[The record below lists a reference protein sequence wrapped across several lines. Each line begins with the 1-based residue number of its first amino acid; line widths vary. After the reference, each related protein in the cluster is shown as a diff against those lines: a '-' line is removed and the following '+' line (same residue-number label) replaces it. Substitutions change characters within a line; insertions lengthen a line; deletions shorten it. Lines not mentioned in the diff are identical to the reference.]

1 MAMKKKGYKKGGAV
15 KKMGGGRMKKPV
27 AMKKGSKIKKKTMS
41 RGGAVKKMYGGRMKK
56 KTMAKG
62 GKTRR

>member
-41 RGGAVKKMYGGRMKK
+41 RGGAVKKRYGGSMKK

>member
-27 AMKKGSKIKKKTMS
+27 AMKKGSKIKKKTM
-41 RGGAVKKMYGGRMKK
+41 
-56 KTMAKG
+56 AKG